1 MKLMQNVAIEGA
13 LDAEAVRLAAADLRR
28 DLNTVLTAGEC
39 GNAAEGADGARET
52 IGAID
57 LAYDAN
63 RDTADAMP
71 EQTFRVALDAA
82 GRRLAITAP
91 DDLGLVYGLY
101 HVSRELL
108 GVPDFWF
115 WTDWTPEHRAAAV
128 EVPDGYTYAS
138 KPFAVRD
145 RGWFIN
151 DEVLL
156 LGWQIDNDPLEPWRM
171 AFEALLR
178 CGGNMVI
185 PGTGLNVEEHVPLAV
200 SRGLAIAQHHAEP
213 LGATMFST
221 AYPDLKPSWDLHADK
236 FKALWADSI
245 RRHRGQRMIWNV
257 GFRGQGDAP
266 FWHSDP
272 TYDTDESRGRLMG
285 DIIRTQ
291 RAMLLQDN
299 PHAQMCVYLYG
310 ETMELYSK
318 GCLNLPDDVI
328 KVWSDN
334 GFGRMVT
341 RRQGNH
347 NPRVPAMPN
356 PGDPG
361 AQGIYYHA
369 SFYDL
374 QAANHITALPNQPDN
389 IVRELGQV
397 LANGGNDYWIINSSN
412 VKPHLYYL
420 DLMAELWRN
429 GVPAEA
435 LGEGDTAREVLER
448 IVNDHAR
455 RFAATYFTPRHPDVV
470 AGAYRTYFD
479 HAVPYGPH
487 WDDHA
492 GEQFWNHVARML
504 VSQFVRDR
512 HAGEPD
518 LAWATDATD
527 LRAQTEW
534 YLGLCTRGNIS
545 YTALTE
551 DLERRRLELEPGRA
565 RRLFDDTVL
574 LQARIQLHCARG
586 AQQACRALLEAFDA
600 FEKRARHADTLL
612 DWAHAFY
619 LAGEAREEYRAARH
633 AMDEAEHGVWRNF
646 YANECLADVAQS
658 AWVMGYL
665 MVFLRNVDDG
675 PHFYQ
680 WQREF
685 IYSKDSKKVLTLLNV
700 ENHLTDD
707 EIFDAMRPRFQH

>member
-1 MKLMQNVAIEGA
+1 MKLLQNVAITGA
-13 LDAEAVRLAAADLRR
+13 VDAEPVRLAIADVRR
-28 DLNTVLTAGEC
+28 DLNAVLSAPDAPAAGDGTAADDAIAAINLVRAQGT
-39 GNAAEGADGARET
+39 GPDAMAAETFTVRLDAGART
-52 IGAID
+52 LVIA
-57 LAYDAN
+57 
-63 RDTADAMP
+63 
-71 EQTFRVALDAA
+71 
-82 GRRLAITAP
+82 AP

-101 HVSRELL
+101 HVSRDLL

-115 WTDWTPEHRAAAV
+115 WTDWTPSRRSDAV
-128 EVPDGYTYAS
+128 DVPDGYAFAS

-156 LGWQIDNDPLEPWRM
+156 LGWQIGNDPLEPWRM
-171 AFEALLR
+171 AFETLLR

-185 PGTGLNVEEHVPLAV
+185 PGTGLNVEQHVPLAV
-200 SRGLAIAQHHAEP
+200 ARGLAIAQHHAEP

-221 AYPDLKPSWDLHADK
+221 AYPDLNPSWDEHADK
-236 FKALWADSI
+236 FKALWADSL
-245 RRHRGQRMIWNV
+245 RRHKGQRMIWNV
-257 GFRGQGDAP
+257 GFRGQGDSP
-266 FWHSDP
+266 FWDCDP

-285 DIIRTQ
+285 DIIRVQ
-291 RAMLLQDN
+291 REMIKADD

-318 GCLNLPDDVI
+318 GCLDLPDDVI

-356 PGDPG
+356 PDDPG

-374 QAANHITALPNQPDN
+374 QAANHITTLPNQPAD
-389 IVRELGQV
+389 IARELGEV
-397 LANGGNDYWIINSSN
+397 LANGGDDFWIVNSSN
-412 VKPHLYYL
+412 VKPHMYYL
-420 DLMAELWRN
+420 DLIAELWRD
-429 GVPAEA
+429 GLPAGSLKDPKA
-435 LGEGDTAREVLER
+435 IGDFVDA
-448 IVNDHAR
+448 HAR
-455 RFAATYFTPRHPDVV
+455 RFAATYFTPDRPDVV
-470 AGAYRTYFD
+470 AGAYKAYFD
-479 HAVPYGPH
+479 LAVPYGPH

-492 GEQFWNHVARML
+492 GEQFWNHVSRML

-512 HAGEPD
+512 HTGEGD

-527 LRAQTEW
+527 LRAQVEW
-534 YLGLCTRGNIS
+534 YLGLCERGDAN
-545 YTALTE
+545 YTALVE
-551 DLERRRLELEPGRA
+551 DLEHRRLELEPGHV

-574 LQARIQLHCARG
+574 LQSRIQLHCARG
-586 AQQACRALLEAFDA
+586 ARKACEAMLEAFGL
-600 FEKRARHADTLL
+600 FETFDPKTSDHVA
-612 DWAHAFY
+612 WAHAFY
-619 LAGEAREEYRAARH
+619 LAGEARGEYRAARA
-633 AMDEAEHGVWRNF
+633 AMDEAEHGVWRG
-646 YANECLADVAQS
+646 YYGNECLADVAQS
-658 AWVMGYL
+658 AWVMEYL
-665 MVFLRNVDDG
+665 MSFLRNVDDG

-685 IYSKDSKKVLTLLNV
+685 IYSKESRKVLTILNL

-707 EIFDAMRPRFQH
+707 EIFDAMRPRFQR